1 MKRSFSRL
9 SYALLNLGILLNL
22 SSLGSPMTAIA
33 GAGHSHGNEFKDSG
47 AAVESTNVTIDR
59 DIATKLQIKTQTVQR
74 RQLSAGLKTTGQ
86 IEIAPNQKAEVTN
99 PVTGKITGLLVK
111 PGDTVKAGQTVALMS
126 SPELIELRVKASEQK
141 AIAQSELKQAIADLK
156 LAQENYTRTQNIF
169 QAASVGDNL
178 KLAAKDPSLFG
189 SNSVLAVAKDNY
201 DRQRQIAQSEIE
213 SANIELSVAREQYER
228 DRELADN
235 GAITRRQMRES
246 EAKYASAQAK
256 LVQAQSRPNVLEAQS
271 KLKQAELDF
280 RKELASVRTDV
291 NQAQSA
297 VEAAQEKLR
306 LSDLTYKSR
315 LAQLQTTANSD
326 GSVTIRAPIS
336 GRVATREVTVGQ
348 SFQDAGGKLMTIID
362 DGRVL
367 VSANI
372 YEKDLSRVKVG
383 QVVRVKVNGITGSLQ
398 GFISTIGSTVETEN
412 RVIPVKALLNNPS
425 GQIKPGMFANLEIL
439 TDDNEV
445 EIIAIPQTA
454 IVEANNKNLVY
465 VENGNGYQAVEVTLG
480 ETYGD
485 LVEIKT
491 GLFTGDIVVT
501 QRAPQ
506 LYAQA
511 LKGGGSDSHDDEAQ
525 EPQAKGKNPQ
535 VSSFE
540 QLWWLIPVGGLLGGG
555 MFWLG
560 LKSGKRRQSLDL
572 ADIKDTIEHLSS
584 ESLEKTEKI
593 P

>member
-1 MKRSFSRL
+1 MKRCFYRL
-9 SYALLNLGILLNL
+9 SCAILNLGIVLNL
-22 SSLGSPMTAIA
+22 SSLSTPMTAIA

-59 DIATKLQIKTQTVQR
+59 DTVTKLQIKTETVRR
-74 RQLSAGLKTTGQ
+74 RQLSGGLKTTGQ
-86 IEIAPNQKAEVTN
+86 IEVAPDRKAEVTN
-99 PVTGKITGLLVK
+99 PVTGKITRLLVK
-111 PGDTVKAGQTVALMS
+111 PGDSVKEGQPVAVMS

-141 AIAQSELKQAIADLK
+141 AVAQAELKQAIADLK

-169 QAASVGDNL
+169 QTASVGDNL
-178 KLAAKDPSLFG
+178 ELAAKDPSLFG
-189 SNSVLAVAKDNY
+189 SNSILAVARDNY
-201 DRQRQIAQSEIE
+201 EWQRQIAQSEIE
-213 SANIELSVAREQYER
+213 SANIELSVAKEQYER
-228 DRELADN
+228 DKELADN

-256 LVQAQSRPNVLEAQS
+256 LVQAQSRPNVLDAHS

-280 RKELASVRTDV
+280 RKELAEARTKV

-297 VEAAQEKLR
+297 VEAAREKLR
-306 LSDLTYKSR
+306 LSELTYKSR
-315 LAQLQTTANSD
+315 LEQLQTIANSD
-326 GSVTIRAPIS
+326 GSVTIQAPIS

-372 YEKDLSRVKVG
+372 YEKDLGRVKVG
-383 QVVRVKVNGITGSLQ
+383 QIVRVKVNGITATLRGS
-398 GFISTIGSTVETEN
+398 ITTIGSTVETEN
-412 RVIPVKALLNNPS
+412 RVIPVKALLNNPG

-439 TDDNEV
+439 TADNEV
-445 EIIAIPQTA
+445 EVIAIPQTA

-465 VENGNGYQAVEVTLG
+465 VENGNSYQAVEVTIG
-480 ETYGD
+480 ETFGD
-485 LVEIKT
+485 LVEIKA
-491 GLFTGDIVVT
+491 GLFTGDVVVI

-511 LKGGGSDSHDDEAQ
+511 LKGGGSDSHDDEAR
-525 EPQAKGKNPQ
+525 EPQAKQENPQ
-535 VSSFE
+535 LGSFE
-540 QLWWLIPVGGLLGGG
+540 QLWWLIPAVLFLGGG

-560 LKSGKRRQSLDL
+560 LKFGKRRQSLDL
-572 ADIKDTIEHLSS
+572 ADIKDTIEPLPPQSI
-584 ESLEKTEKI
+584 EKTEKI
-593 P
+593 Q